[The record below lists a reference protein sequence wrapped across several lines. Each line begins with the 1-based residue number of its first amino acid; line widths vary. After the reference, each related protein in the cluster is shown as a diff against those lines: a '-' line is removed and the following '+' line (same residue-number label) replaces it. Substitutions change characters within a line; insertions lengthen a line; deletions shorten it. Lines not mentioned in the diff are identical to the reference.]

1 MNKEY
6 DYSLLKGKMAE
17 KGYTLTDLAE
27 TMGIARSALS
37 RKINNRSNS
46 GFTQREMVSIAKI
59 LDINLDNIN
68 RYFFYI
74 HCTENRTKKAANK
87 ILQIVKTR

>member
-1 MNKEY
+1 
-6 DYSLLKGKMAE
+6 MAE

-27 TMGIARSALS
+27 AMGIARSALS
-37 RKINNRSNS
+37 RKINNRARS

-74 HCTENRTKKAANK
+74 HCTENRTKCKK
-87 ILQIVKTR
+87 LKK

>member
-27 TMGIARSALS
+27 AMGIARSALS

-68 RYFFYI
+68 RYFFLYSLYGKQ
-74 HCTENRTKKAANK
+74 NRET
-87 ILQIVKTR
+87 L

>member
-1 MNKEY
+1 MNKKY
-6 DYSLLKGKMAE
+6 DYSFLKGKMAE

-27 TMGIARSALS
+27 AMGIARSALS
-37 RKINNRSNS
+37 RKINNRTKS
-46 GFTQREMVSIAKI
+46 GFTQREMVSISKI

-74 HCTENRTKKAANK
+74 HCSENGTKRHRKK
-87 ILQIVKTR
+87 D

>member
-1 MNKEY
+1 MKGSDDLNKEY

-74 HCTENRTKKAANK
+74 HCTENRTKRGRK
-87 ILQIVKTR
+87 

>member
-27 TMGIARSALS
+27 AMGIARSALS

-68 RYFFYI
+68 RYFFTFI
-74 HCTENRTKKAANK
+74 VRKTEQIDAVNK
-87 ILQIVKTR
+87 ILQFVKPR